1 MTTAQPTDKRLV
13 EELKIVTLGCG
24 GVGKSALT
32 IQLIKNYFII
42 EYDPTI
48 EDSYHQ
54 QFVID
59 GEACLL
65 DILDTAGQ
73 EEYCALRDQYMKT
86 GQGFLLIYAVNKK
99 DSFEEI
105 PRLREDTIRV
115 KENKII
121 PMILVGNKCDLE
133 DEREVSI
140 QEGRDLAKSYNIPF
154 YETSAKT
161 RLNVEEIYH
170 QLVREIR
177 KANSKKA
184 VPGAAQQSQKS
195 LLKGC
200 LLF

>member
-1 MTTAQPTDKRLV
+1 MATSSEKKLV
-13 EELKIVTLGCG
+13 EEIKMVTLGCG

-86 GQGFLLIYAVNKK
+86 GQGFLLIYAINKK
-99 DSFEEI
+99 DTFEEI
-105 PRLREDTIRV
+105 PRLRDDTIRV

-133 DEREVSI
+133 EEREVSI

-177 KANSKKA
+177 RVGGVKQTKGGGNTTVQTKI
-184 VPGAAQQSQKS
+184 
-195 LLKGC
+195 KGC
-200 LLF
+200 VLF